1 MGENVEEKKVQ
12 RNYTKTL
19 TVVLSECGITGKFHF
34 LYIFHSSMVCAM
46 HITLRGPEK
55 LEMLMQPIFQSSFD
69 ENSTFNNKCI
79 TPDTLVQTI
88 V

>member
-1 MGENVEEKKVQ
+1 
-12 RNYTKTL
+12 
-19 TVVLSECGITGKFHF
+19 
-34 LYIFHSSMVCAM
+34 MVCAM

-88 V
+88 VWEMPL